1 MGAQGVKKQQLWHDI
16 KIIIVKTVIA
26 MLPEIILNYEHYFY
40 DTVGPQ
46 CFQIIGFD
54 ILITKNLIPILL
66 EVNSAPSLTIEHD
79 IFNPFDENKENIE
92 PLRVRSIVDE
102 VLFK

>member
-1 MGAQGVKKQQLWHDI
+1 MEARGVKKQQLWHDI

-46 CFQIIGFD
+46 CFQVY
-54 ILITKNLIPILL
+54 NL
-66 EVNSAPSLTIEHD
+66 
-79 IFNPFDENKENIE
+79 
-92 PLRVRSIVDE
+92 SISIS
-102 VLFK
+102 